1 MEEAVILDKGGVSDG
16 RNSCGQ
22 GALDGSANK
31 VDDCALEE
39 DSEDG
44 RKAGPESSSD
54 VKLNVVSVDVDDH
67 IYGVNHHDLT
77 ASGGGDLSLE
87 LKAETDVDGVHVHFN
102 VPIGDHQRS
111 DLVAEVIASEFSG
124 ELAAVEGDGVVNGVG
139 SQSHAIETLFNVEGV
154 VVHVILATGDIG
166 DRKTIDYLDQSIEP
180 LISSLSED
188 GQVD

>member
-1 MEEAVILDKGGVSDG
+1 MEEAVIFDEGGVSDG

-39 DSEDG
+39 DCEDG

-77 ASGGGDLSLE
+77 ASSGRDLSLK
-87 LKAETDVDGVHVHFN
+87 LKAETDVDGVHVHFD
-102 VPIGDHQRS
+102 VSIGDHQRS
-111 DLVAEVIASEFSG
+111 DLVAEVIASEFSS
-124 ELAAVEGDGVVNGVG
+124 ELAAVEGDGVVGGIG
-139 SQSHAIETLFNVEGV
+139 SQGHAIETLFNVEGV

-166 DRKTIDYLDQSIEP
+166 DLYTIDYLDQSIEP